1 MMISSQRQHY
11 VTALRPIP
19 EEQSVQEFHGNNDN
33 FYSSYKPPPI
43 SRNAAAAKKE
53 NQVNAYFL
61 VNQARLCYNLHP
73 LHRCPQLDAMARA
86 HAQRMTQYQAVFHS
100 VNSPQELRQKLNSFH
115 VGENNFR
122 GRSVLEIHNKTMANA
137 DSFLRSNILSS
148 SFQEM
153 GMGTAIDVD
162 GVIYLVQLFR

>member
-1 MMISSQRQHY
+1 MMIRSQRKHY
-11 VTALRPIP
+11 FTALGPIP
-19 EEQSVQEFHGNNDN
+19 EEQTVQEFHEHHGN
-33 FYSSYKPPPI
+33 FYSSRPI
-43 SRNAAAAKKE
+43 SRKAAVKKKQA
-53 NQVNAYFL
+53 NDYFL

-73 LHRCPQLDAMARA
+73 LHRCLQLDAMARA

-100 VNSPQELRQKLNSFH
+100 VNLAHELRHKLNSLH

-122 GRSVLEIHNKTMANA
+122 GRSVLEIHNNTMANA

-148 SFQEM
+148 SFREVGI
-153 GMGTAIDVD
+153 GMAFDAD